1 MTKRDRFAHAAR
13 LTLVSLAASCLAFP
27 AYAQTTIGDRLQ
39 AGITDMVGPIL
50 FVITMMS
57 TLGGVFLF
65 VKGLMKLKDAS
76 TERSGLSGSLMTLL
90 AATMLIAL
98 PEVAGIGMSSV
109 MGGSGLIGRND
120 FTVADRVLDGDSA
133 ASRSGSPSSKL
144 AGMASVTAPDNCL
157 SATGTSSFMGNN
169 SNGGAVPCMARNLA
183 KNVVPIG
190 VIAVFGFVFLAG
202 LWTFGSALYELARSH
217 GQEGRGTPP
226 GWWGKVLASVLMMN
240 GPPFF
245 MAVTRTIM
253 GNEANT
259 VGASG
264 VNTGSSLLTYNISG
278 VSVLTQYTE
287 LIGHLF
293 TILVLFGVLAFVK
306 GIFVI
311 KSASERQGN
320 ATFSHGVVFMVAG
333 VLLANSKLSTCTI
346 LSTIA
351 GGGNAG
357 LLGFCN

>member
-1 MTKRDRFAHAAR
+1 MAR
-13 LTLVSLAASCLAFP
+13 ARSVPVTRLALAAFAASWSSIP

-39 AGITDMVGPIL
+39 AGISDMVGPIL
-50 FVITMMS
+50 FVITMIS
-57 TLGGVFLF
+57 TLGGVILF
-65 VKGLMKLKDAS
+65 AKGLMKLKDAS
-76 TERSGLSGSLMTLL
+76 GDRGAVGPSMMTIA
-90 AATMLIAL
+90 AATLLIAL
-98 PEVAGIGMSSV
+98 PEVAGIGMTSV
-109 MGGSGLIGRND
+109 MGGSGLLGRND

-133 ASRSGSPSSKL
+133 SSRSGTPSSKL
-144 AGMASVTAPDNCL
+144 AGMAAVTAPENCMSL
-157 SATGTSSFMGNN
+157 AGGGNAG
-169 SNGGAVPCMARNLA
+169 NGGAVPCMARNLA

-202 LWTFGSALYELARSH
+202 LWTFGSALFELARSH

-226 GWWGKVLASVLMMN
+226 GWWAKVLAAILMMN

-264 VNTGSSLLTYNISG
+264 LNAGSSLLTYNITG
-278 VSVLTQYTE
+278 VNVLAQYTE

-351 GGGNAG
+351 GDGNAG
-357 LLGFCN
+357 MLGFCN